1 MHTLAHTDILM
12 HTKIQLCV
20 DVIENTQN
28 WQKTAFEITIGI
40 QKDVLIYQWWS
51 RPTSRICVSYR
62 VIFFFFFESD
72 FLGVCLFYL
81 NCSPSSMD
89 ACANICYS
97 CCESSYYTIWHTS
110 SCLRACLSGQFH
122 DALLLC
128 DALQAFWEIAHTHMW
143 VNSSSHEW
151 LYSLSRR
158 EKKIIQRSFK
168 ETHCK

>member
-1 MHTLAHTDILM
+1 MSSFISGG
-12 HTKIQLCV
+12 V
-20 DVIENTQN
+20 DLPLE
-28 WQKTAFEITIGI
+28 
-40 QKDVLIYQWWS
+40 
-51 RPTSRICVSYR
+51 CVSYR
-62 VIFFFFFESD
+62 VIFFFFESD

-128 DALQAFWEIAHTHMW
+128 DALQAF
-143 VNSSSHEW
+143 
-151 LYSLSRR
+151 
-158 EKKIIQRSFK
+158 
-168 ETHCK
+168 